1 MIFFSS
7 LSLVLKRETL
17 ENINGVSL
25 VYLKKRKRKRRK
37 GKEKRE
43 KTDEAEQELKILER
57 IIRRSEKAILR

>member
-1 MIFFSS
+1 M
-7 LSLVLKRETL
+7 